1 MRTIPRDRL
10 PQETMAQ
17 ARFLLGRLVVRHL
30 PDGVAVGRIVETEAY
45 PPGDAAMHAFRG
57 ITRRNRS
64 LFLPHGHAYV
74 YLCYGTSMMLNVSSE
89 AEGVGAGV
97 LIRALEPVAG
107 IPLMAA
113 RRGGALEQVRGS
125 ALEHGRGSVPLRDL
139 ARGPGRLAAALSI
152 DLALDGVDLC
162 NAGPLHLA
170 EDDAA
175 LDGEV
180 AVSRRIGIT
189 KAADRLLRFYLRGSR
204 FVSGPARP

>member
-1 MRTIPRDRL
+1 
-10 PQETMAQ
+10 
-17 ARFLLGRLVVRHL
+17 
-30 PDGVAVGRIVETEAY
+30 
-45 PPGDAAMHAFRG
+45 MHAFRG

-113 RRGGALEQVRGS
+113 LRRGSALEQVRGSALEQVRGSALGQGRGSALEQVRGS

-189 KAADRLLRFYLRGSR
+189 KAADRLLRFYLRGSQ
-204 FVSGPARP
+204 FVQRTGASVGRAIPAVSPGTSRLRPARC